1 MTHQPISPRFDV
13 QKTSQGEK
21 VIVTDER
28 GIALTRLVLLNK
40 GSAFTQRERVELGLD
55 GFLPSQVCSLKEQI
69 DRAYASFL
77 KHPNAISKYQFL
89 RGVQER
95 QEVLFYALV
104 ASHLEEMMPIIYT
117 PTVGEAVANFSQMF
131 QFGRGISLSTAN
143 IHRAQ
148 DIVNEFPLND
158 VRLLVAT
165 DSSAILGIGDQGYGG
180 LAISIGKLALYTVGG
195 RLSPFHSAPVCLDV
209 GTDRKSLTDD
219 PLYVG
224 ARHPRLRGDE
234 HKAFLDAFVDSVH
247 KRWPKAIIQWE
258 DLAKDTAF
266 DVLARYRDKVPSFN
280 DDIQGTGAVA
290 LAGVLR
296 ACELKEEKLA
306 DQRFM
311 IYGAGAGGIGVAQAI
326 YDGLIREGLSEEEA
340 RVRIFVF
347 DSKGLLL
354 DNRKLDAYKLPFA
367 HSLETFEEWEYKG
380 DQPSIEDVIRQ
391 AGITCMLGLS
401 GQPGAFGQRWVKLV
415 HENTHR
421 PIIFGLSNPTSLSE
435 GLPSDFLAWT
445 NGEAL
450 VAMGSPFPPVIQA
463 GRCFNIGQGNNAF
476 IFPGLGVGAVVAE
489 AKKITDNMVLN
500 AAYALAAYTSEVY
513 GKEERIF
520 PELNH
525 LRAVCKNVAVAVLKA
540 AMNDKVAQINIASDE
555 ALEAMVEADAWEPN
569 YLPMFE
575 SLEKAEAFFDTVKE
589 EKVVN
594 G

>member
-1 MTHQPISPRFDV
+1 MNHQPISPRFDV
-13 QKTSQGEK
+13 RQTSKGEK
-21 VIVTDER
+21 VIITDER

-40 GSAFTQRERVELGLD
+40 GSAFTQRERVELGID
-55 GFLPSQVCSLKEQI
+55 GFLPSQVCTLEEQI
-69 DRAYASFL
+69 DRAYESYS

-104 ASHLEEMMPIIYT
+104 ARHLEEMMPIIYT

-148 DIVNEFPLND
+148 DIIDEFPLND

-195 RLSPFHSAPVCLDV
+195 RLSPFQSAPVCLDV

-224 ARHPRLRGDE
+224 ARHERLRGND
-234 HKAFLDAFVDSVH
+234 HTAFLDAFVDAVH
-247 KRWPKAIIQWE
+247 SRWPKAIIQWE

-266 DVLARYRDKVPSFN
+266 DVLERYREKVPSFN

-296 ACELKEEKLA
+296 ACQLKGESLA

-311 IYGAGAGGIGVAQAI
+311 IYGAGAGGIGVAQALR
-326 YDGLIREGLSEEEA
+326 DGLMREGLTEEEA

-354 DNRKLDAYKLPFA
+354 DNRQLDAYKLPFA
-367 HSLETFEEWEYKG
+367 HSLETFEEWDYDG
-380 DQPSIEDVIRQ
+380 DQPSIEDVIKQ
-391 AGITCMLGLS
+391 AGVTCMLGLS
-401 GQPGAFGQRWVKLV
+401 GQPGAFGRHWVKLV

-435 GLPSDFLAWT
+435 GLPSDFLSWT
-445 NGEAL
+445 QGEAL

-489 AKKITDNMVLN
+489 ATQITNNMVLEG
-500 AAYALAAYTSEVY
+500 AYALAEYTSRVY
-513 GKEERIF
+513 GSDERVF

-525 LRAVCKNVAVAVLKA
+525 LRAVCKEVAVAVLKG
-540 AMNDKVAQINIASDE
+540 AMKDKVAQIDIASDE
-555 ALEAMVEADAWEPN
+555 ALEKMVEEHSWEPT
-569 YLPMFE
+569 YLPMFD
-575 SLEKAEAFFDTVKE
+575 SLERAEAFFDSSTE